1 MTIPRSTF
9 PIFFVFK
16 VVKHLK
22 VIESLPQI
30 NDSMYNDDDEVD
42 ILKQGLGWLSIID

>member
-1 MTIPRSTF
+1 M
-9 PIFFVFK
+9 
-16 VVKHLK
+16 KHLK